1 MDRMPSNK
9 KNRKAGEVVADVR
22 ELARDLLMEGHGN
35 LVGLLPQS
43 RERCRTGP
51 NNLCGTDDLHHYF
64 CFGTFSRV
72 YKGSFKTVALAFFR
86 NAKGTKCSEG
96 NKRGRGHL

>member
-22 ELARDLLMEGHGN
+22 ELARGLFWRGYGN

-43 RERCRTGP
+43 RARGRTGDR
-51 NNLCGTDDLHHYF
+51 TEQFVWY
-64 CFGTFSRV
+64 
-72 YKGSFKTVALAFFR
+72 
-86 NAKGTKCSEG
+86 
-96 NKRGRGHL
+96 